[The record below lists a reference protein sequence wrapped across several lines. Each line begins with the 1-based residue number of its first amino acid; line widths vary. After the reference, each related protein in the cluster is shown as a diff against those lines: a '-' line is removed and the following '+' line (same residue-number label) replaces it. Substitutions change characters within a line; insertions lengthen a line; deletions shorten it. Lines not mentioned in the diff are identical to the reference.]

1 MQVVTFDES
10 HIKLQKMVKVE
21 SCKST
26 LAQFDRQLSYGIFGG
41 SAQLEG
47 AIGQE
52 ETSDFVRVT
61 VPMAFYSHTR
71 RVTIVANM
79 VATVDGVKAEE
90 RAAADAAKKIAGD
103 IEFDLFRGLA
113 DFSNAGVSTVTP
125 SRWLPSRT
133 CTAWISRFVS
143 RTITSEGRANL
154 VFSTSSAREP
164 DHDVSSGR
172 LGDIIEVAGRAP
184 DS

>member
-1 MQVVTFDES
+1 MSDLIAELQSLTKALEAGNYNAAPSTLVQGAALQTEDLSNVMQVVTFDES

-79 VATVDGVKAEE
+79 V
-90 RAAADAAKKIAGD
+90 R
-103 IEFDLFRGLA
+103 L
-113 DFSNAGVSTVTP
+113 
-125 SRWLPSRT
+125 W
-133 CTAWISRFVS
+133 TA
-143 RTITSEGRANL
+143 
-154 VFSTSSAREP
+154 
-164 DHDVSSGR
+164 
-172 LGDIIEVAGRAP
+172 
-184 DS
+184 